1 MFFIGLAFRSE
12 GLPEDAVNAYNNAL
26 QLCPLYSDCYF
37 NLGNIYFEGDLDK
50 GADITKAELCHRN
63 ALQSLEE
70 TERIGIEE
78 GNNPKSIITVSRVC
92 NMLGEISK
100 RKNDYEAAIS
110 YYLQGLEKEP
120 LGYIDN
126 YLDLADIS
134 EMLNEQEVYTII
146 MTFAK
151 FMT

>member
-110 YYLQGLEKEP
+110 YYL
-120 LGYIDN
+120 
-126 YLDLADIS
+126 
-134 EMLNEQEVYTII
+134 
-146 MTFAK
+146 
-151 FMT
+151 